1 MAELFLEKGADG
13 KWRLKVTP
21 RRASALVE
29 ALEIA
34 LESGNLDQGIK
45 GVVST
50 HLDLF
55 ASVASSEVKERDPAR
70 FVYIAQDT
78 GAQGDG
84 LAKIGHARDLKQR
97 FARMTDRVTP
107 MKLIAAWRFGSR
119 AEAMARER
127 SAQQAYEPCGY
138 GGGSEWVMAS
148 VETVLADLKA
158 KWGAPDVSND

>member
-1 MAELFLEKGADG
+1 
-13 KWRLKVTP
+13 V
-21 RRASALVE
+21 
-29 ALEIA
+29 ALE
-34 LESGNLDQGIK
+34 GNAPPRQRSCGSIGDRLGVGEPRSRHQR
-45 GVVST
+45 VVST